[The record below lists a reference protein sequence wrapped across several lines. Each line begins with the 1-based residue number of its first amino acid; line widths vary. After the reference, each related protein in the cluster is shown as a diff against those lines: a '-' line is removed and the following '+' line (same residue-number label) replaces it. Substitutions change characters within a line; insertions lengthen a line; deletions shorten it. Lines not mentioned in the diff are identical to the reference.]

1 MARPVVANP
10 FDNQIPTVAPTAR
23 PVDIYKRGVEKES
36 PFAVLAQ
43 TLQRLEAK
51 AVPALQREEKRQAE
65 KEIAEGQELYNKTRT
80 SIGQAVKNGV
90 IAEGE
95 SPYLR
100 KGYRIANLNVLS
112 ARYANELQQ
121 ALISNKLY
129 KNGNPAAIDK
139 FASDFYKSFQE
150 RAEFDGFA
158 AEEIA
163 EYFSTSA
170 ANATEQFRASWKSQH
185 VAWQEAQNYKAIGQ
199 EVSTYTATAFAGL
212 TGDEEDQKVLVDSL
226 STWITKKLA
235 DADVDGMDREKIN
248 ATIVDSIIITA
259 QEELDEDI
267 LDILDDVRV
276 GANSEHLIGNTVEV
290 RKKVLAARN
299 YILGKQSQIQADA
312 YRTQEDE
319 RKKARDTAM
328 TDGVVAAL
336 ELRAAMLTDGIE
348 DEVAAQIK
356 FSEAMA
362 DLVKGNHPEKVT
374 SLQNFY
380 DSMKNAAD
388 SDTNAD
394 ELAFAEFHQSV
405 LLESKSLEEAY
416 VTLTQ
421 GLKQGAL
428 GTSDVNTILNMWLRR
443 YNTNGKP
450 KKLAFLDSN
459 TGVPR
464 VFNNWLDTFAQKDVN
479 GLYEENV
486 ASVVQQATIMFE
498 DEFLQ
503 AEEAFIK
510 ENGREPTNKEYRE
523 LAKALTGDL
532 SDVFVRPPETGESAI
547 DYMTETQQ
555 LNEARREEEARILA
569 EQEAAAA
576 EEARLAALSPEE
588 RSAELI
594 KKQTEA
600 DIAAARRKAEEEG
613 DGFFAPLINF
623 FTGGDSPKTDDIP
636 DMQLKDQS

>member
-23 PVDIYKRGVEKES
+23 TVDIYKRGVEKES

-51 AVPALQREEKRQAE
+51 AVPALQREEQRQAA
-65 KEIAEGQELYNKTRT
+65 KEIAEGQELYNETRT
-80 SIGQAVKNGV
+80 SIGQAVKDGV

-139 FASDFYKSFQE
+139 FAADFHDSFKE
-150 RAEFDGFA
+150 RGEFEGFA
-158 AEEIA
+158 AEEVA

-170 ANATEQFRASWKSQH
+170 ASATEQFRASWKSQH
-185 VAWQEAQNYKAIGQ
+185 VAWQEAQNYKALGE
-199 EVSTYTATAFAGL
+199 EVSTFTATSFDGL
-212 TGDEEDQKVLVDSL
+212 TGDEEDQKVVVDAL

-235 DADVDGMDREKIN
+235 DADRDGMDREKVN
-248 ATIVDSIIITA
+248 ATIVDSILITA

-290 RKKVLAARN
+290 RKKVLSARN
-299 YILGKQSQIQADA
+299 YILGKQAQNEATKAAEEKADRIKFRDSAMVSAITAAANMRAAQKTSSTQDDDAARAEVDKAIKTLKDNGHASQAMTVINFFDAMEKAGDKQYAIDDVEFLKVQKAVLTEAEDISDA
-312 YRTQEDE
+312 YNILLAGLRDQHVRAED
-319 RKKARDTAM
+319 
-328 TDGVVAAL
+328 L
-336 ELRAAMLTDGIE
+336 
-348 DEVAAQIK
+348 
-356 FSEAMA
+356 S
-362 DLVKGNHPEKVT
+362 
-374 SLQNFY
+374 
-380 DSMKNAAD
+380 
-388 SDTNAD
+388 
-394 ELAFAEFHQSV
+394 
-405 LLESKSLEEAY
+405 
-416 VTLTQ
+416 
-421 GLKQGAL
+421 
-428 GTSDVNTILNMWLRR
+428 TIMNMWMRKHSSD
-443 YNTNGKP
+443 GKP

-464 VFNNWLDTFAQKDVN
+464 VFNNWLDTFAQKDMN
-479 GLYEENV
+479 GVYEENV
-486 ASVVQQATIMFE
+486 ASLVQQATIMFE

-532 SDVFVRPPETGESAI
+532 SDVFVRPQETGESPQ
-547 DYMTETQQ
+547 DYMAATQQ
-555 LNEARREEEARILA
+555 LNEERREEEARLLA
-569 EQEAAAA
+569 EQQEAAA

-588 RSAELI
+588 RAAEMAERELAEQLAAQQEAENNGGFLSRLFGSKNSA
-594 KKQTEA
+594 
-600 DIAAARRKAEEEG
+600 
-613 DGFFAPLINF
+613 
-623 FTGGDSPKTDDIP
+623 PKTDDIP
-636 DMQLKDQS
+636 

>member
-636 DMQLKDQS
+636 DMQLKD